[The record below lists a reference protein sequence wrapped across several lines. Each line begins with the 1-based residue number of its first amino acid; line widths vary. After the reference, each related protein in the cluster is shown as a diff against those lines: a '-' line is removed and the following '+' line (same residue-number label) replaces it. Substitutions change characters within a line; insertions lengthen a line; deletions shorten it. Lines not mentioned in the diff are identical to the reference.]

1 LQFIARE
8 IMTKIAARIQRMML
22 LVLVAGLCLGL
33 PALAKAGV
41 AASPPLSGPELA
53 AVTREI
59 DALVHTPEAKVDQ
72 FVVRDATPERIDR
85 FFSMAGLAQQ
95 PRVIR
100 ENGLALAGQGTLL
113 TFDKPSDIIRK
124 VSSWFPAEV
133 AAARASK
140 DASFFTHLHLY
151 GPFKSWK
158 EEPAAFLGLWNC
170 MPQIAW
176 LKPDVNPFIRRLN
189 QSGLA
194 FMSVGAT
201 SSSVDEYDF
210 GFCIRKRSGSALAP
224 SPDKVAAVLS
234 EKFSR
239 FLASNRCRGSG
250 PDDCVLILHLWG
262 GLSPADTRLAAALQ
276 ALEREVAPDSPLPP
290 LAKLASAYTSGGQEG
305 EAHFDESLRRAAFFR
320 AKLQSVLNAPAAWPP
335 QALAALLQQL
345 TRLRT
350 GTVGA
355 IDYRRQYYELD
366 YHNEPINPWRIIAA
380 RLDQSAQL
388 RGAVLAELNRMGN
401 QAPCEVFAQWFKNGG
416 ESLQNDFALQHLADS
431 PPLKCAWTKWDWL
444 REGKSAQAR
453 DLRKKYLDVLEQ
465 SESGAIHEQIL
476 SKLSRDGEQ
485 CFDQKGGS
493 SQPWL
498 ADVCK
503 RWISEPQHV
512 ALTLAHSRLTL
523 SKQEKFQR
531 KSLQPPAPHSDG
543 VPTGE
548 QEKWLGRLVQGL
560 GNEAGQAMQALA
572 ADLGRRK
579 VAVLEA
585 QQWRHPRSATSLM
598 ELQLND
604 NEGTR
609 LFLALDAHSLQA
621 LEVPE
626 RFSGGRERKEIVHV
640 SDLDHDG
647 RLELWWAKEFRRCQN
662 GAADLERELDCT
674 AKSAD
679 MGEISANVLSY
690 FSNSPPAKQP
700 AADGNIA
707 PADTAADSEGQ
718 PEAPACNAVL
728 VGSILEQKL
737 GIDFGGGE
745 GNGGRGDLVD
755 LVCKAHPT
763 RPGQTIVALFYDLKN
778 KRGENEENK
787 KGFAVAVIDARR
799 RLLHSLHRDTIEE
812 DAVIRVSSG
821 ALGIDTARYNLAPG
835 VRAFGVRMNIGYSPR
850 CAEGGENGYLTLFVE
865 EGKQLSPVLSAF
877 PMSSWQAKEGSQV
890 CGNGEAGVEIENTS
904 LTLALSS
911 SATDGWRDLDVVS
924 QKTQETSTPDGG
936 TAQANVGKPELI
948 ARLRKKGK
956 VYLRQ

>member
-1 LQFIARE
+1 
-8 IMTKIAARIQRMML
+8 MTTIAAQIQRMML
-22 LVLVAGLCLGL
+22 VVLVSGLCLGL

-41 AASPPLSGPELA
+41 AAAPPLSGPELA

-59 DALVHTPEAKVDQ
+59 DALVHIPEAKVDQ

-85 FFSMAGLAQQ
+85 FFSTAGLAQQ
-95 PRVIR
+95 PRAIR
-100 ENGLALAGQGTLL
+100 ENGLALAGQGALL

-140 DASFFTHLHLY
+140 DSSFFTHLHLY
-151 GPFKSWK
+151 GPFKNWND
-158 EEPAAFLGLWNC
+158 EPAAFLGLWNC

-176 LKPDVNPFIRRLN
+176 LKPDVNPFMRRPN

-201 SSSVDEYDF
+201 SSAVDEYDF

-239 FLASNRCRGSG
+239 FLVSNRCRASG

-262 GLSPADTRLAAALQ
+262 GLSPADTRLAAAIQ
-276 ALEREVAPDSPLPP
+276 ALEREVAPDSPLAP
-290 LAKLASAYTSGGQEG
+290 LVKPASAYPGGGEEG
-305 EAHFDESLRRAAFFR
+305 EARFDESLRRAAFLR

-335 QALAALLQQL
+335 QALAAVLQQL

-350 GTVGA
+350 ATVGA
-355 IDYRRQYYELD
+355 INYRRQYYELD
-366 YHNEPINPWRIIAA
+366 YHNEPINPWRFIAA
-380 RLDQSAQL
+380 RIDLSAQL
-388 RGAVLAELNRMGN
+388 RGAVFAELNRMAN
-401 QAPCEVFAQWFKNGG
+401 QAPCEVFEQWFKNGG
-416 ESLQNDFALQHLADS
+416 ESLQSEFALQHLADS
-431 PPLKCAWTKWDWL
+431 PQLKCAWTKWDWL
-444 REGKSAQAR
+444 REGKSVQAR
-453 DLRKKYLDVLEQ
+453 DLRKKYLDALEQ
-465 SESGAIHEQIL
+465 SASGAAMREQIL

-485 CFDQKGGS
+485 CFDNKGGS

-512 ALTLAHSRLTL
+512 ALTLAHSGLTL
-523 SKQEKFQR
+523 SQREKFHG
-531 KSLQPPAPHSDG
+531 KSLQPPAPGGDG

-548 QEKWLGRLVQGL
+548 QEKWLGKLVQGL

-579 VAVLEA
+579 VSVLEA
-585 QQWRHPRSATSLM
+585 KQWRHPRSATSLM
-598 ELQLND
+598 ELYLND

-609 LFLALDAHSLQA
+609 LFLVLDAHSLQT

-626 RFSGGRERKEIVHV
+626 RLSGGRERKVIVHV

-647 RLELWWAKEFRRCQN
+647 RLELWWAKEFSRCEN

-690 FSNSPPAKQP
+690 FSNSPQAKQP

-718 PEAPACNAVL
+718 AEPTACNAIL
-728 VGSILEQKL
+728 VGSILEHKL

-745 GNGGRGDLVD
+745 ANGGRGDLIA

-763 RPGQTIVALFYDLKN
+763 RPAQTIAALFHDLKN

-799 RLLHSLHRDTIEE
+799 RILHSLHRDIIEE
-812 DAVIRVSSG
+812 DAAVRVSTG
-821 ALGIDTARYNLAPG
+821 TLWIDTARYNLAPG
-835 VRAFGVRMNIGYSPR
+835 VRAFGVRLNIGYSPQ
-850 CAEGGENGYLTLFVE
+850 CAEGGENGYLTLLVE
-865 EGKQLSPVLSAF
+865 EGKQLRPVLSDL
-877 PMSSWQAKEGSQV
+877 PMSSWQVKQGSQV
-890 CGNGEAGVEIENTS
+890 CGDGGAGAEIENTW

-911 SATDGWRDLDVVS
+911 STTDGWRDLDLVA
-924 QKTQETSTPDGG
+924 QKTQETATPDGG
-936 TAQANVGKPELI
+936 TAVENVGKPELI
-948 ARLRKKGK
+948 ARFRKKGK
-956 VYLRQ
+956 VYFRQ